1 MNKLL
6 LTLFLSSLS
15 LLAQGRTQRAP
26 LPVAACQA
34 QAPLG
39 MPQTARTT
47 SLICRQGYLTAN
59 DTAAKVPVWTSYTLT
74 PQHALGCLPRT
85 DAFATDQSLP
95 AGLRA
100 DPSDYAGTGYDK
112 GHVAPDGDMS
122 WDPQVEIES
131 FLMTNMFPQLPGL
144 NRGIWKLL
152 ETAVRG
158 WAVQRG
164 HTMLIYAG
172 PVYAANDPV
181 IGANHVVVPH
191 AFFKIVVDGNTNE
204 VAGFLFPQA
213 GNQGND
219 LTKVRAS
226 VAQIQQLTGIN
237 FGFPGTLKEQPAG
250 QVWPVDF
257 GALTNS
263 KKAVCKQ

>member
-1 MNKLL
+1 MKKLF

-26 LPVAACQA
+26 LPLNACEA

-39 MPQTARTT
+39 LPKTARAVST
-47 SLICRQGYLTAN
+47 ICRQGYLTAN
-59 DTAAKVPVWTSYTLT
+59 DTAAKLPVWTSYTLT

-95 AGLRA
+95 AGKRA
-100 DPSDYAGTGYDK
+100 DPSDYAGTGSDK

-122 WDPQVEIES
+122 WDPQVETES
-131 FLMTNMFPQLPGL
+131 FLMTNMMPQLPGL

-158 WAVQRG
+158 WVVQRG
-164 HTMLIYAG
+164 HNMLVYAG
-172 PVYAANDPV
+172 PIYSTADPV

-191 AFFKIVVDGNTNE
+191 AFYKIVVDGTTGE
-204 VAGFLFPQA
+204 VAGFLFPQT

-219 LTKVRAS
+219 LTRVRAT
-226 VAQIQQLTGIN
+226 VAQIQQQTGVD
-237 FGFPGTLKEQPAG
+237 FGITADQKELALNQL
-250 QVWPVDF
+250 WPVDF